1 MWRGFEYPRTS
12 TPATVF
18 YYVTGF
24 FIAVSLVAN
33 IVETIPCGEYD
44 RTPAAAV
51 TCGDR
56 FDTEL
61 FRLDTACV
69 MLFTVEYALRLYAA
83 PARCRYALS
92 VMSVVDLAVILPYY
106 VALCLGS
113 AEDVGG
119 ALVALFLGRI
129 EDVGGAFVT
138 LCLGRTKD
146 VGGAFVTLR
155 VCRVLR
161 VFKFS
166 RHSHGLRVLGH
177 TLKTC
182 ASELG
187 FLLFSLTMAVIVFG
201 TIVFYVEKDVADTT
215 FTSIPKSFWYTIVT
229 MTTLG

>member
-1 MWRGFEYPRTS
+1 MRQRLWRGFEYPRTS

-106 VALCLGS
+106 VALCLG
-113 AEDVGG
+113 
-119 ALVALFLGRI
+119 RI
-129 EDVGGAFVT
+129 E
-138 LCLGRTKD
+138 D